1 MHLLG
6 RTRAVRV
13 LRASVHSTLVMR
25 STMGCRTV
33 QSGGALVAFGHAH
46 DSAIRREGE
55 VQARTPSGNSH
66 VRCWPI
72 SVGRG
77 SDLTLDRGARS
88 EREASSES
96 RRKPDAGIWASL
108 NSGRLVLASRRRSS
122 YPIDERI
129 RPAVGARPGERARAA
144 TGVAQDTYSRRSVR
158 LHVARRRASAIGR
171 GRTRARRRDDRH

>member
-1 MHLLG
+1 VHLLG

-108 NSGRLVLASRRRSS
+108 DSGRLVLASRRRSS

-129 RPAVGARPGERARAA
+129 RPAVERALANVRERQQALLKTPTLA
-144 TGVAQDTYSRRSVR
+144 GAFACMWRDGVHP
-158 LHVARRRASAIGR
+158 L
-171 GRTRARRRDDRH
+171 